1 MILSKI
7 ANSFES
13 HSNLPQNQATLRPSM
28 LKTAIYTTY
37 FVSEVEQ
44 FHWWVPVAGRNTS
57 FHSNHV
63 LYSMIYTASSE
74 CEIFRNLHAT
84 KMARVGKI
92 WDLGLDLMPI
102 S

>member
-1 MILSKI
+1 
-7 ANSFES
+7 
-13 HSNLPQNQATLRPSM
+13 M

-44 FHWWVPVAGRNTS
+44 LHWWVLMLDETHY
-57 FHSNHV
+57 FI
-63 LYSMIYTASSE
+63 LIMIYTASSE

-102 S
+102 L

>member
-1 MILSKI
+1 
-7 ANSFES
+7 
-13 HSNLPQNQATLRPSM
+13 M
-28 LKTAIYTTY
+28 LDETHHFI
-37 FVSEVEQ
+37 Q
-44 FHWWVPVAGRNTS
+44 I
-57 FHSNHV
+57 
-63 LYSMIYTASSE
+63 MIYTASSE